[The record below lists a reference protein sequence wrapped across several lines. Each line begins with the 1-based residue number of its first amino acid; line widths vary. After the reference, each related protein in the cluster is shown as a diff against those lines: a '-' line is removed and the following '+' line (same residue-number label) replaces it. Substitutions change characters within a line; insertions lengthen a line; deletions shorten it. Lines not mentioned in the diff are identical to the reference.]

1 VDVDPLGKRAA
12 VVAKLGG
19 DDAGW
24 FLVGRHR
31 RRQGMAQQMRVGG
44 QPHPSG
50 QAGEGAADNPG

>member
-24 FLVGRHR
+24 FLVGGHR
-31 RRQGMAQQMRVGG
+31 RGQCVARHVGLG
-44 QPHPSG
+44 SQPDACG